1 MAKSK
6 KYFTQGSTPC
16 FLATA
21 AQRQVSPCSFGL
33 PKTCLLIALFCS
45 SLAHAQ
51 KHVPAEQKDSI
62 DNGNNIIKVVGDHT
76 GKGAVNNAL
85 DVLSGQAAGVNV
97 TSNGLDRMAMLN
109 SVRVRGT
116 TSIIGGNDPLVL
128 IDGVTSDVLTLSTIY
143 PADIESFRILKN
155 AAETAMYGSRGASGV
170 IEVKTKKGTGRG
182 FQISYEGNV
191 GFERMYKHLDMLNAA
206 EYVAT
211 AKRLGV
217 YCNNGGFDT
226 DTYKVITRTGLV
238 NNHYLAFSGGTPQSN
253 YRASFGVMDHN
264 TIIKNMDYGVFVAKV
279 DVTQKAFGDRLTG
292 DFGVYGSSFKNHDI
306 FDTQMLFY
314 SAACQNPTFPA
325 GTDENGNWLKNE
337 SATHINPPGI
347 VLAEKNDSKDLNFDA
362 HVKLSYELNP
372 NWRVSTFGSYLYG
385 STENAQFCPT
395 WVWAQGN
402 VYRGEF
408 KKEEWLGNIAL
419 SFNKKIGIHNISAE
433 ASSEY
438 RKLKKTAF
446 WVYAKGIPTNDFN
459 YDNLGATA
467 ARPYGGTESTYEDQ
481 SLASVMGSV
490 TYTLFDRYTLA
501 VNARGDGSSMVGDN
515 NTWGFF
521 PSVSLTWDVKNEKF
535 LSDVRP
541 LSMLKFRTGLG
552 QAGNLGGISA
562 YTTMNTVRQ
571 TGIVPIKS
579 SPTVTLGM
587 VRNNNPDLK
596 WETKTTFNIGADLGF
611 FANRLMLTAE
621 YYYSKTTDMLYAYEV
636 PVPPFAYNTLLA
648 NIGSMSNRGFELGL
662 SVQPISKKD
671 MELNINVNLSFQS
684 NKLISLSGDYKGMS
698 MSAADITAIGS
709 LDGAGQNGGDN
720 NVVYQIVGQP
730 LGVFYLPH
738 CKGLV
743 KNADGSYSYD
753 IEDLDHNGKVDLS
766 DGGDRYIAGQATPKV
781 TLGSNISFRYRDFYV
796 ALQMNGAFGHKIF
809 NGTGLAY
816 TSMACFPDYNVLK
829 GAPEKNI
836 VDQRVSDYWL
846 EKGDYLNFEHLTIG
860 YNVPLKSRFIR
871 SLRVSCNVSNLGTI
885 TGYKGLT
892 PMINSYVVNSTMG
905 IDDKRNYPLYRTYTL
920 GLSVQF

>member
-6 KYFTQGSTPC
+6 KEIT
-16 FLATA
+16 FLT
-21 AQRQVSPCSFGL
+21 
-33 PKTCLLIALFCS
+33 IALFCS

-51 KHVPAEQKDSI
+51 QQTPTEQKDTI
-62 DNGNNIIKVVGDHT
+62 ENRNTIIKMADSHSSRG
-76 GKGAVNNAL
+76 GANNAL

-143 PADIESFRILKN
+143 PADIESFKILKN

-182 FQISYEGNV
+182 FQISYEGNI
-191 GFERMYKHLDMLNAA
+191 GFEQMYKHLDMLNAE

-211 AKRLGV
+211 AKALGI
-217 YCNNGGFDT
+217 YCNDGGFNT
-226 DTYKVITRTGLV
+226 DNYKVITRTGMV

-264 TIIKNMDYGVFVAKV
+264 TIIKRMGYKVFVAKV
-279 DVTQKAFGDRLTG
+279 DVTQKAFNNKLTG
-292 DFGVYGSSFKNHDI
+292 DFGVFGSSFKDHDI

-325 GTDENGNWLKNE
+325 GTDKNGNWLKNG
-337 SATHINPPGI
+337 SATRINPPGI
-347 VLAEKNDSKDLNFDA
+347 LLDEKNDSKDLNFDA
-362 HVKLSYELNP
+362 HIKLSYDFNP
-372 NWRVSTFGSYLYG
+372 NWRISTFASYLYG
-385 STENAQFCPT
+385 STENGMFCPT

-408 KKEEWLGNIAL
+408 KKEEWLGNVAL
-419 SFNKKIGIHNISAE
+419 SFKKQFGIHKISAE
-433 ASSEY
+433 ANSEY
-438 RKLKKTAF
+438 RKLTKTAF
-446 WVYAKGIPTNDFN
+446 WVYAKGIPTNDFGYN
-459 YDNLGATA
+459 NLGATA

-490 TYTLFDRYTLA
+490 TYTLLDRYTVSA
-501 VNARGDGSSMVGDN
+501 NARGDGSSMVGDN

-521 PSVSLTWDVKNEKF
+521 PSVSFTWDMKKEAF
-535 LSDVRP
+535 LANIKP
-541 LSMLKFRTGLG
+541 LSMLKLRTGFG

-571 TGIVPIKS
+571 NGIVPVNS

-596 WETKTTFNIGADLGF
+596 WETKKTFNIGADIGL

-621 YYYSKTTDMLYAYEV
+621 YYYSETSDMLYAYEV
-636 PVPPFAYNTLLA
+636 PVPPFAFNTLLA

-671 MELNINVNLSFQS
+671 MELNINMNLSFQS

-698 MSAADITAIGS
+698 MTAANITAIGS

-743 KNADGSYSYD
+743 KNENGSYSYD

-781 TLGSNISFRYRDFYV
+781 TLGSNISFRYKDFYI

-829 GAPEKNI
+829 NAPQKNI
-836 VDQRVSDYWL
+836 TDQRVSDYWL
-846 EKGDYLNFEHLTIG
+846 EKGNYLNFEHLTIG
-860 YNVPLKSRFIR
+860 YNIPLKSMVIR
-871 SLRVSCNVSNLGTI
+871 SLRVSCNISNLGTI

-905 IDDKRNYPLYRTYTL
+905 IDDKRNYPLYRTYSL

>member
-1 MAKSK
+1 MSKSK
-6 KYFTQGSTPC
+6 KDF
-16 FLATA
+16 
-21 AQRQVSPCSFGL
+21 
-33 PKTCLLIALFCS
+33 KLLIIALFCS
-45 SLAHAQ
+45 SLVHAQ
-51 KHVPAEQKDSI
+51 KQVPAERKDSI
-62 DNGNNIIKVVGDHT
+62 ADGSNIINMVGNHSN
-76 GKGAVNNAL
+76 KGVVNNAL

-191 GFERMYKHLDMLNAA
+191 GFEQMYKHLEMLNAA

-211 AKRLGV
+211 AKALGI
-217 YCNNGGFDT
+217 YCNNGGFNT
-226 DTYKVITRTGLV
+226 DNYKVITRTGMV

-264 TIIKNMDYGVFVAKV
+264 TIIKKMDYGVYVAKV
-279 DVTQKAFGDRLTG
+279 DVTQKAFNDRLTG
-292 DFGVYGSSFKNHDI
+292 DFGVFGSSFKNHDI
-306 FDTQMLFY
+306 FDTHTLFY

-325 GTDENGNWLKNE
+325 GTDEHGNWLKNE

-347 VLAEKNDSKDLNFDA
+347 LLEEKNDSKDLNFDT
-362 HVKLSYELNP
+362 HIKLSYDINT

-385 STENAQFCPT
+385 STENGKFCPT

-408 KKEEWLGNIAL
+408 KKEEWLGNVSL
-419 SFNKKIGIHNISAE
+419 DFNKEFGIHKVSAGV
-433 ASSEY
+433 SSEY

-446 WVYAKGIPTNDFN
+446 WVYAKGIPTNDFH

-481 SLASVMGSV
+481 SLASVMGNITYNLLGRYSV
-490 TYTLFDRYTLA
+490 A

-521 PSVSLTWDVKNEKF
+521 PSVSFTWDLKKEKF
-535 LSDVRP
+535 LSNIKP
-541 LSMLKFRTGLG
+541 LSMLKLRTGLG

-571 TGIVPIKS
+571 TGIVPVKN

-596 WETKTTFNIGADLGF
+596 WETKTTFNLGADIGL

-671 MELNINVNLSFQS
+671 LDLNINMNLSFQS

-698 MSAADITAIGS
+698 MSAANITAIGS
-709 LDGAGQNGGDN
+709 LDGAGQNGGEN

-743 KNADGSYSYD
+743 KNENGSYFYD

-781 TLGSNISFRYRDFYV
+781 ILGSNISFRYKNYYISI
-796 ALQMNGAFGHKIF
+796 QINGAFGHKIF

-816 TSMACFPDYNVLK
+816 TSMACFPDYNVFK
-829 GAPEKNI
+829 DAPKKNI
-836 VDQRVSDYWL
+836 IDQRVSDYWL

-860 YNVPLKSRFIR
+860 YNVPLRSKLIR
-871 SLRVSCNVSNLGTI
+871 SLRVSCNISNIGTI

-892 PMINSYVVNSTMG
+892 PMINSYVFNSTMG
-905 IDDKRNYPLYRTYTL
+905 IDDKRNYPLYRTYSL

>member
-6 KYFTQGSTPC
+6 KDF
-16 FLATA
+16 
-21 AQRQVSPCSFGL
+21 
-33 PKTCLLIALFCS
+33 KLLIIALFCS
-45 SLAHAQ
+45 SLVHAQ
-51 KHVPAEQKDSI
+51 KQVPAERKDSI
-62 DNGNNIIKVVGDHT
+62 ADGSNIINMVGNHSN
-76 GKGAVNNAL
+76 KGAVNNAL

-191 GFERMYKHLDMLNAA
+191 GFEQMYKHLEMLNAA

-211 AKRLGV
+211 AKALGI
-217 YCNNGGFDT
+217 YCNNGGFNT
-226 DTYKVITRTGLV
+226 DNYKVITRTGMV

-264 TIIKNMDYGVFVAKV
+264 TIIKKMDYNVFVAKV

-292 DFGVYGSSFKNHDI
+292 DFGVFGSSFKNHDI

-325 GTDENGNWLKNE
+325 GTDEHGNWLKNE

-347 VLAEKNDSKDLNFDA
+347 LLEEKNDSKDLNFDT
-362 HVKLSYELNP
+362 HIKLSYDINT

-385 STENAQFCPT
+385 STENGKFCPT

-408 KKEEWLGNIAL
+408 KKEEWLGNVSL
-419 SFNKKIGIHNISAE
+419 DFNKEFGIHKVSAGV
-433 ASSEY
+433 SSEY

-446 WVYAKGIPTNDFN
+446 WVYAKGIPTNDFH

-481 SLASVMGSV
+481 SLASVMGSI
-490 TYTLFDRYTLA
+490 TYNLLDRYSVA

-521 PSVSLTWDVKNEKF
+521 PSVSFTWDLKKEKF
-535 LSDVRP
+535 LSNIKP
-541 LSMLKFRTGLG
+541 LSMLKLRTGVG

-571 TGIVPIKS
+571 TGIVPVKS

-596 WETKTTFNIGADLGF
+596 WETKTTFNLGTDIGL

-662 SVQPISKKD
+662 SVQPISKKSMD
-671 MELNINVNLSFQS
+671 LNINMNLSFQS

-698 MSAADITAIGS
+698 MSAANITPIGS

-743 KNADGSYSYD
+743 KNENGSYFYD

-781 TLGSNISFRYRDFYV
+781 ILGSNISFRYKDFYIAV
-796 ALQMNGAFGHKIF
+796 QMNGAFGHKIF

-829 GAPEKNI
+829 DAPKKNI

-846 EKGDYLNFEHLTIG
+846 EKGDYLNFEHLTLG
-860 YNVPLKSRFIR
+860 YNVPLKSKLVR
-871 SLRVSCNVSNLGTI
+871 SLRVSCNISNLGTI

-905 IDDKRNYPLYRTYTL
+905 IDDKRNYPLYRTYSL

>member
-6 KYFTQGSTPC
+6 RKIT
-16 FLATA
+16 FL
-21 AQRQVSPCSFGL
+21 V
-33 PKTCLLIALFCS
+33 IALFCS

-51 KHVPAEQKDSI
+51 KHVTREQKDSI
-62 DNGNNIIKVVGDHT
+62 SNRNDIIKMEDRHSA
-76 GKGAVNNAL
+76 KGGVNNAL
-85 DVLSGQAAGVNV
+85 DVLSGQAVGVNV

-155 AAETAMYGSRGASGV
+155 ATETAMYGSRGASGV
-170 IEVKTKKGTGRG
+170 IEVKTKKGAGRG

-191 GFERMYKHLDMLNAA
+191 GFERMYKHLDMLSAA

-211 AKRLGV
+211 AKALGV
-217 YCNNGGFDT
+217 FCNNGGYNT
-226 DTYKVITRTGLV
+226 DLYKVITRTGTV

-253 YRASFGVMDHN
+253 YRASFGIMDHN
-264 TIIKNMDYGVFVAKV
+264 TIINKKDYNVFVAKI
-279 DVTQKAFGDRLTG
+279 DVTQKAFGDKLTG
-292 DFGVYGSSFKNHDI
+292 DFGVFGSAFKNHDI

-314 SAACQNPTFPA
+314 SASCQNPTLPA
-325 GTDENGNWLKNE
+325 GTDANGNWLKNE
-337 SATHINPPGI
+337 AASKINPPK
-347 VLAEKNDSKDLNFDA
+347 VLLNEKNDSKDLNFDA
-362 HVKLSYELNP
+362 HIKLSYDFNP
-372 NWRVSTFGSYLYG
+372 HWRIAAFSSYLYG
-385 STENAQFCPT
+385 STENGQFCPT

-408 KKEEWLGNIAL
+408 KKEEWLGNVAL
-419 SFNKKIGIHNISAE
+419 SYNKQLGVHQIAVE

-438 RKLKKTAF
+438 RKLQKSAF
-446 WVYAKGIPTNDFN
+446 WVYAKGIPTNDFG

-490 TYTLFDRYTLA
+490 TYSLLNRYTLS
-501 VNARGDGSSMVGDN
+501 VNTRADGSSMVGDN
-515 NTWGFF
+515 HTWGFF
-521 PSVSLTWDVKNEKF
+521 PSVSFTWDLKKERF
-535 LSDVRP
+535 LANAKP
-541 LSMLKFRTGLG
+541 LSMFKLRAGLG

-562 YTTMNTVRQ
+562 YTTMNTMRQ

-587 VRNNNPDLK
+587 VKNNNPDLK
-596 WETKTTFNIGADLGF
+596 WETKTTFNVGADLGL
-611 FANRLMLTAE
+611 FANQLMLTAE
-621 YYYSKTTDMLYAYEV
+621 YYYSKTSDMLYAYEV

-648 NIGSMSNRGFELGL
+648 NIGSMMNRGFELGM
-662 SVQPISKKD
+662 SVQPISRKD
-671 MELNINVNLSFQS
+671 MELNINLNLAFQT
-684 NKLISLSGDYKGMS
+684 NKLISLSGNYKGMN
-698 MSAADITAIGS
+698 MSAANITAIGI

-743 KNADGSYSYD
+743 KNENGSYSYD
-753 IEDLDHNGKVDLS
+753 IEDLDHNGKVDIS

-781 TLGSNISFRYRDFYV
+781 TLGSNVSFRYKNLYV

-829 GAPEKNI
+829 GAPQKNI
-836 VDQRVSDYWL
+836 TDQRVSDYWL
-846 EKGDYLNFEHLTIG
+846 EKGNYLNFEHLTIG
-860 YNVPLKSRFIR
+860 YDVPLKSKVVR
-871 SLRVSCNVSNLGTI
+871 SLRISCNVSNLGTI
-885 TGYKGLT
+885 TAYKGLT

-905 IDDKRNYPLYRTYTL
+905 IDDKRNYPLYRTYSL

>member
-6 KYFTQGSTPC
+6 KEFT
-16 FLATA
+16 FLTI
-21 AQRQVSPCSFGL
+21 
-33 PKTCLLIALFCS
+33 TLFCS

-51 KHVPAEQKDSI
+51 QQTPTEQKDTI
-62 DNGNNIIKVVGDHT
+62 ENRNTIIKMADSHSSRG
-76 GKGAVNNAL
+76 GVNNAL

-143 PADIESFRILKN
+143 PADIESFKILKN

-182 FQISYEGNV
+182 FQISYEGNI
-191 GFERMYKHLDMLNAA
+191 GFEQMYKHLDMLNAE

-211 AKRLGV
+211 AKALGI
-217 YCNNGGFDT
+217 YCNDGGFNT
-226 DTYKVITRTGLV
+226 DNYKVITRTGMV

-264 TIIKNMDYGVFVAKV
+264 TIIKRMGYKVFVAKV
-279 DVTQKAFGDRLTG
+279 DVTQKAFNDKLTG
-292 DFGVYGSSFKNHDI
+292 DFGVFGSAFKNHDI

-325 GTDENGNWLKNE
+325 GTDKNGNWLKNG
-337 SATHINPPGI
+337 SATRINPPGI
-347 VLAEKNDSKDLNFDA
+347 LLDEKNDSKDLNFDA
-362 HVKLSYELNP
+362 HIKLSYDFNP
-372 NWRVSTFGSYLYG
+372 NWRISTFASYLYG
-385 STENAQFCPT
+385 STENGMFCPT
-395 WVWAQGN
+395 LVWAQGN

-408 KKEEWLGNIAL
+408 KKEEWLGNVAL
-419 SFNKKIGIHNISAE
+419 SFKKQFGIHKISAE

-438 RKLKKTAF
+438 RKLTKTAF
-446 WVYAKGIPTNDFN
+446 WVYAKGIPTNDFGYN
-459 YDNLGATA
+459 NLGATA

-490 TYTLFDRYTLA
+490 TYTLLDRYTVSA
-501 VNARGDGSSMVGDN
+501 NARGDGSSMVGDN

-521 PSVSLTWDVKNEKF
+521 PSVSFTWDMKKEAF
-535 LSDVRP
+535 LANIKP
-541 LSMLKFRTGLG
+541 LSMLKLRTGFG

-562 YTTMNTVRQ
+562 YTTKNTVRQ
-571 TGIVPIKS
+571 NGIVPVNS

-596 WETKTTFNIGADLGF
+596 WETKKTFNIGADIGL

-621 YYYSKTTDMLYAYEV
+621 YYYSKTSDMLYAYEV
-636 PVPPFAYNTLLA
+636 PVPPFAFNTLLA
-648 NIGSMSNRGFELGL
+648 NIGSMSNRGFEFGL
-662 SVQPISKKD
+662 SVQPINKKD
-671 MELNINVNLSFQS
+671 MELNINMNLSFQS

-698 MSAADITAIGS
+698 MTAANITAIGS

-743 KNADGSYSYD
+743 KNENGSYSYD
-753 IEDLDHNGKVDLS
+753 IEDIDHNGKVDLS

-781 TLGSNISFRYRDFYV
+781 TLGSNISFRYKDFYI

-829 GAPEKNI
+829 GAPQKNI
-836 VDQRVSDYWL
+836 TDQRVSDYWL
-846 EKGDYLNFEHLTIG
+846 EKGNYLNFEHLTIG
-860 YNVPLKSRFIR
+860 YNIPLKSMVIR
-871 SLRVSCNVSNLGTI
+871 SLRVSCNISNLGTI

-905 IDDKRNYPLYRTYTL
+905 IDDKRNYPLYRTYSL